1 MEHTLLTKEEEFEL
15 GRRIVQA
22 RKLREKIER
31 LVEERAWEKDMAL
44 LMDQEEDAS
53 PEGGEVDMDFVNY
66 EVEYLSLYG
75 FRPSPLANLQD
86 YDLEDDLLIDHA
98 MHRSQHMSQL
108 RNNNMVDGSSPKKAT
123 TKRNGYRNGSSSSSA
138 TTNNNSYSPLLHLPI
153 HLLSEQD
160 VISLDIP
167 GGKTQAIEILLE
179 GAHAREMLMR
189 KNIKL
194 VISIAK
200 SWMRNSFT
208 TENAN
213 LGGVVENSSSS
224 KGVGTKKR
232 KFLSQMYEGSWDR
245 PSLDEAVQEGVLGLA
260 RAVDRYDPERGLRF
274 STYATHWVT
283 SYVRVCFQRAVTGC
297 LRVPS
302 QLHDIK
308 VRSRA
313 LC

>member
-1 MEHTLLTKEEEFEL
+1 LD
-15 GRRIVQA
+15 
-22 RKLREKIER
+22 
-31 LVEERAWEKDMAL
+31 WENLHDPH
-44 LMDQEEDAS
+44 EDVS
-53 PEGGEVDMDFVNY
+53 PEGGEVDMDFLNY
-66 EVEYLSLYG
+66 EMEYLSLYG
-75 FRPSPLANLQD
+75 FRPPPLGNLQD
-86 YDLEDDLLIDHA
+86 NDLEDDLLIDHA
-98 MHRSQHMSQL
+98 MHRSRHMIQL
-108 RNNNMVDGSSPKKAT
+108 RNNNMDDGSSPKKVT
-123 TKRNGYRNGSSSSSA
+123 TKRNGYRNGSTSASA
-138 TTNNNSYSPLLHLPI
+138 TTNNNSYTPLLHIPI
-153 HLLSEQD
+153 HLLSEKD
-160 VISLDIP
+160 VISLDVP
-167 GGKTQAIEILLE
+167 GGKAQAIEILLE
-179 GAHAREMLMR
+179 GANAREMLMR

-200 SWMRNSFT
+200 NWMRNSFS

-213 LGGVVENSSSS
+213 LGGVVVNSSSS
-224 KGVGTKKR
+224 KGAGNKKR
-232 KFLSQMYEGSWDR
+232 KFVSQIYDGSWDR

-313 LC
+313 HCQFEWGVFSESASLS

>member
-1 MEHTLLTKEEEFEL
+1 
-15 GRRIVQA
+15 
-22 RKLREKIER
+22 
-31 LVEERAWEKDMAL
+31 MAL
-44 LMDQEEDAS
+44 LVDQDEDVS
-53 PEGGEVDMDFVNY
+53 PEGGEVDMDFLNY
-66 EVEYLSLYG
+66 EMEYLSLYG
-75 FRPSPLANLQD
+75 FRPPPLGNLQD
-86 YDLEDDLLIDHA
+86 NDLEDDLLIDHA
-98 MHRSQHMSQL
+98 MHRSRHMSQL
-108 RNNNMVDGSSPKKAT
+108 RNNNMDDGSSPKKVT
-123 TKRNGYRNGSSSSSA
+123 TKRNGYRNGSSSASA
-138 TTNNNSYSPLLHLPI
+138 TTNNNSYTPLLHIPI
-153 HLLSEQD
+153 HLLTEQD

-167 GGKTQAIEILLE
+167 GGKAQAIEILLD

-200 SWMRNSFT
+200 NWMRNSFT
-208 TENAN
+208 TKNAN

-224 KGVGTKKR
+224 KGVGNKKR
-232 KFLSQMYEGSWDR
+232 KFVSQIYDGSWDR

-308 VRSRA
+308 VRSRPH
-313 LC
+313 CQF